1 MSDMFRGIGKK
12 IMLLAQ
18 LYVIAVPVATLIAAL
33 LLVDAGVKLVWL
45 CLLAG
50 VFLFTLAWP
59 MYGFGQLVQDVHD
72 MRLERGE
79 AAAVIPADDLPHL

>member
-1 MSDMFRGIGKK
+1 MFRGIGKK

-18 LYVIAVPVATLIAAL
+18 IYVIAVPVVTLIAM
-33 LLVDAGVKLVWL
+33 LVLIEAGSKLVWL

-59 MYGFGQLVQDVHD
+59 MYGFGQFVQDVHD
-72 MRLERGE
+72 MRLDRGD

>member
-1 MSDMFRGIGKK
+1 MFRGIGKK

-18 LYVIAVPVATLIAAL
+18 IYTLAVPVVTLIAAL
-33 LLVDAGVKLVWL
+33 LLIDAGIKLVWL

-72 MRLERGE
+72 MRLDHGD
-79 AAAVIPADDLPHL
+79 AAVIPADDLPHL